1 MDIDYDD
8 TLSDTN
14 SEISENERVNN
25 HDILYKTR
33 IELYNIIQY
42 DFKPQV
48 EWYIKEY
55 KKILKYSGINW
66 NQIINKYQ
74 WTDPYFADLA
84 FTTRETLIKL
94 IDEYSCKDT
103 FSVLMYY
110 ELITNI
116 ITTWEYY
123 YEKYATTEDTDV
135 DEISDIMSSFG
146 L

>member
-1 MDIDYDD
+1 MDIDDD
-8 TLSDTN
+8 TISDTS
-14 SEISENERVNN
+14 SEISENERINN
-25 HDILYKTR
+25 HDILYNTR
-33 IELYNIIQY
+33 TELYNIIQY
-42 DFKPQV
+42 DLKPEI

-66 NQIINKYQ
+66 EQIIHKYQ
-74 WTDPYFADLA
+74 WPDPYLADLA

-103 FSVLMYY
+103 FSILVYY

-116 ITTWEYY
+116 IATWEYY
-123 YEKYATTEDTDV
+123 YERYGKVNDESV
-135 DEISDIMSSFG
+135 DELSDIMSAFG